1 MPAKQAQKRSSVKEN
16 TKSSQPTRKSK
27 KADYLQFTENRYKRM
42 SDEEF
47 VKAFEDDHAEE
58 YDNKFTLIAKKTIPF
73 FMANISR
80 EDREELQERFDV
92 EDAYWQELL
101 DQYPDLIG
109 KIPAYLL
116 YCMPANERLQL
127 LLEHPDKAEFL
138 LPVLQGEDTWAI
150 MLSSYRKELQQIGIK
165 LCPWNTMT
173 TSQIRYMKLKS
184 VQLKKFIE
192 SHKIG

>member
-1 MPAKQAQKRSSVKEN
+1 MPAKQPPKRSSAKKN
-16 TKSSQPTRKSK
+16 TKSNPLTSKTK

-42 SDEEF
+42 SNAEF
-47 VKAFEDDHAEE
+47 VKAFEDDHEDE
-58 YDNKFTLIAKKTIPF
+58 DDIKFTLIAKKTIPF

-116 YCMPANERLQL
+116 YCIPANERLQL
-127 LLEHPDKAEFL
+127 LLKHPDKAEFL

-150 MLSSYRKELQQIGIK
+150 MLPSYCKELQQIGIK
-165 LCPWNTMT
+165 LCPWDTMT
-173 TSQIRYMKLKS
+173 PSQIRYMKLKS
-184 VQLKKFIE
+184 GTLKKFIE
-192 SHKIG
+192 SQKRG